1 MSQSE
6 YSFTLILHPTPEM
19 SEELADALYEAGCND
34 GSIAESGGIGRI
46 YFHRQ
51 AASLGEA
58 IATAIRDVES
68 TGCKVDRLELQPDEL
83 EQVAGFVD
91 AA

>member
-1 MSQSE
+1 MNQSE
-6 YSFTLILHPTPEM
+6 YSFTLILEPTPEM
-19 SEELADALYEAGCND
+19 SEELADALYESGCDD
-34 GSIAESGGIGRI
+34 GSIGESGGTARI

-51 AASLGEA
+51 ASSLGEA

-68 TGCKVDRLELQPDEL
+68 TGCKVDRLELQPEEL
-83 EQVAGFVD
+83 TQLTGFGD